1 MLKPLVET
9 GLKDTLLRLSYSA
22 LKPNILL
29 LITLFLVN
37 YFINIPKFPYK
48 PRHPSDSPEYE
59 YAPLMPLTLS
69 S

>member
-37 YFINIPKFPYK
+37 YFINIPKFP
-48 PRHPSDSPEYE
+48 
-59 YAPLMPLTLS
+59 
-69 S
+69 